1 MAKKK
6 AADKSP
12 LFEESLEQLEL
23 IVRQLEDGQLG
34 LSESLSRYEEGVRHL
49 KGCYDALAKAEQK
62 IELLTSVDEDG
73 KTTTEPFDSEGDS
86 AKPKRKSRSS
96 RVASQPES
104 FVNDLASDEDG
115 PNDGVDVDTQRGLF

>member
-6 AADKSP
+6 VSDKSP
-12 LFEESLEQLEL
+12 QFEESLEQLEQ

-34 LSESLSRYEEGVRHL
+34 LSESLARYEEGVRHL

-73 KTTTEPFDSEGDS
+73 ATATEPFGEDEDS
-86 AKPKRKSRSS
+86 AKPKRKSSSS
-96 RVASQPES
+96 RVASQSAEPGES
-104 FVNDLASDEDG
+104 DASGEM
-115 PNDGVDVDTQRGLF
+115 PDVDTQRGLF

>member
-6 AADKSP
+6 ASDKSP
-12 LFEESLEQLEL
+12 QFEESLEQLEQ

-73 KTTTEPFDSEGDS
+73 ETTTEPFDADEDS
-86 AKPKRKSRSS
+86 AKPERKSRSS
-96 RVASQPES
+96 GVANHSAES
-104 FVNDLASDEDG
+104 AESDAAGDG
-115 PNDGVDVDTQRGLF
+115 ADVDTQRGLF